1 MVDLR
6 MRIEVRKFP
15 GISTVITLDG
25 QTFCTMVIW
34 QHHST
39 SGVDGKHIH
48 LHHMISMYLPYQLP
62 VVNGILSTC
71 FAGHPFWYSPSL
83 TTMAP
88 PTEVTGNVPLASFL
102 QARCLEK
109 IDCSDRLLYVYI
121 LEFQCEV
128 CTVFILCF
136 ILDIHTDI

>member
-1 MVDLR
+1 MDKHFVPGNMATPLYLR
-6 MRIEVRKFP
+6 SR
-15 GISTVITLDG
+15 
-25 QTFCTMVIW
+25 W
-34 QHHST
+34 Q
-39 SGVDGKHIH
+39 HIH

-102 QARCLEK
+102 QARCFEQ
-109 IDCSDRLLYVYI
+109 IDCSDRFRMITYWNFNVRCALCLYYVLY
-121 LEFQCEV
+121 
-128 CTVFILCF
+128 
-136 ILDIHTDI
+136 